1 MWERKRRSVKWLFD
15 SAAPAAS
22 SLLGSFS
29 PFVSTDQLP
38 QTEGLEPGGVGQPG
52 GMLMGKG
59 GVERD
64 WGGMFLWL
72 DTPSVI
78 PVEHSSCLWQPALL
92 LFNDDVSAPAGP
104 RSISIPVLSGMSH
117 VDAIISD
124 LQPLVDLVLLQ
135 SHWPKFVLIWTS
147 LALSP
152 NAIQM
157 LVAFKGT
164 PYPTSLRVFSVSYQL
179 WFSLRLMTQLDL
191 VSCDQSTGMRALVQ
205 TRQSPKILK
214 GCGESRGMHQRQ
226 KIFMAGKAVTTSL
239 ERQTIC
245 FSEGDCNI
253 DAVFIRLIIAKH
265 RSIQIFSCL
274 LGCVWNLRVLKY
286 FRSLLKKEENNKSKF
301 CSA

>member
-1 MWERKRRSVKWLFD
+1 MWERERRSVKWLFD

-38 QTEGLEPGGVGQPG
+38 QTEGLEPGGVGWGSSRRHVDGKGWCWERWGGWGDVFVIGHTFCHPG
-52 GMLMGKG
+52 GT
-59 GVERD
+59 
-64 WGGMFLWL
+64 F
-72 DTPSVI
+72 
-78 PVEHSSCLWQPALL
+78 QLL
-92 LFNDDVSAPAGP
+92 LLDDDVSAPAGP
-104 RSISIPVLSGMSH
+104 RAISIPVLSGMSH

-124 LQPLVDLVLLQ
+124 LQPVVDLVLLQ
-135 SHWPKFVLIWTS
+135 SHQPKFVLIWTS

-157 LVAFKGT
+157 LVAFKGM

-191 VSCDQSTGMRALVQ
+191 VSCDQSAGMRALVQ

-286 FRSLLKKEENNKSKF
+286 FRSLLKKQENNKSKF